1 MSSSLKVHEMVA
13 DLKTVLLD
21 QLPRLN
27 WMDETT
33 RSRARDKVNAVI
45 DRIAYP
51 EELRDDVKM
60 NALFEKVFFSGTCQQ
75 MGLSNFEQFCNFVRY
90 FQSL

>member
-1 MSSSLKVHEMVA
+1 MVG
-13 DLKTVLLD
+13 DLKAVLLD
-21 QLPRLN
+21 QLPRLV

-45 DRIAYP
+45 DRLAYP

-60 NALFEKVFFSGTCQQ
+60 NALFEKV
-75 MGLSNFEQFCNFVRY
+75 
-90 FQSL
+90 

>member
-1 MSSSLKVHEMVA
+1 MVGDLKV
-13 DLKTVLLD
+13 VLLD
-21 QLPRLN
+21 QLPRLV

-45 DRIAYP
+45 DRLAYP

-60 NALFEKVFFSGTCQQ
+60 NALFEKV
-75 MGLSNFEQFCNFVRY
+75 
-90 FQSL
+90 